1 VEDAKMQTP
10 MDAPLSR
17 RDLFKA
23 GGKVA
28 TGVAAAGA
36 LGQIAGLPTVLAS
49 SSRSSTTLNF
59 LTGLAGPDGQTMQ
72 AIVKQFNQM
81 HPDITVKM
89 QIIGTWAQFY
99 SKLLPAL
106 TAGTAPEVFTT
117 HVQEMLYFQANGLFA
132 KIDDLFGPSLPES
145 DFAAQPMQYVKYQ
158 GSIYG
163 MPLDMH
169 GWGFYFNPKLLQQAG
184 LPLRTPS
191 SGEELVQWARK
202 LTIDKN
208 GNNGLSKN
216 FDGNSVKVYGLASSW
231 ELPTLL
237 QTIWSFGGN
246 TLSADG
252 RTALFNTAPVRDAFN
267 YWSDLIF
274 KYHAVAKPAF
284 YGAIGVW
291 DAAYA
296 KSQVAMV
303 PDGDWMRNWF
313 PAHKNVSVKAVFM
326 PKFGAKQ
333 VAWMSG
339 HVIAAPASLP
349 SEKKQAVY
357 TFMRYLSS
365 QGVAWTKGA
374 GHIPARTSQR
384 KSLSVTSLF
393 PQSTYAPELA
403 EIGRIEQP
411 SKVFFDVQDG
421 YDPQMTAMLNGT
433 KSVSAALAAAQST
446 VTRALSRA

>member
-1 VEDAKMQTP
+1 MDDTKTVTP
-10 MDAPLSR
+10 ISR
-17 RDLFKA
+17 RDLLKT

-28 TGVAAAGA
+28 AGVAAAGA
-36 LGQIAGLPTVLAS
+36 LAQIPGAPAVLAS
-49 SSRSSTTLNF
+49 SARSATTLNF

-72 AIVKQFNQM
+72 AIVNQFNKA
-81 HPDITVKM
+81 HPSIQVKM
-89 QIIGTWAQFY
+89 QIIGTWPQFY

-106 TAGTAPEVFTT
+106 TGGTAPEVFTT

-145 DFAAQPMQYVKYQ
+145 DFAAQPMKYVKYQ

-169 GWGFYFNPKLLQQAG
+169 GWGFYLNPKLLQAAG

-191 SGEELVQWARK
+191 SGEELAQWARK
-202 LTIDKN
+202 LTIDSN

-216 FDGNSVKVYGLASSW
+216 FNGSKVKVYGLATSW

-252 RTALFNTAPVRDAFN
+252 KTATFNTPMVRSAFQ

-274 KYHAVAKPAF
+274 KYHAVSKPAA
-284 YGAIGVW
+284 YGTIGVW
-291 DAAYA
+291 DSAYA
-296 KSQVAMV
+296 KNQVAMV
-303 PDGDWMRNWF
+303 PDGDWQRNWF
-313 PAHKNVSVKAVFM
+313 PAHKNVGVKSVFM
-326 PKFGAKQ
+326 PKFGADQ

-349 SEKKQAVY
+349 SEKKDAVY
-357 TFMRYLSS
+357 TFMRFLSS
-365 QGVAWTKGA
+365 RGVEWTTGA

-384 KSLSVTSLF
+384 ESLAVTKLF

-421 YDPQMTAMLNGT
+421 YDPQFTALLNGT
-433 KSVSAALAAAQST
+433 KSVSGAASAAQS
-446 VTRALSRA
+446 VVSRALSRA

>member
-1 VEDAKMQTP
+1 MEDAKTHTP
-10 MDAPLSR
+10 ISR
-17 RDLFKA
+17 RDLIKT

-28 TGVAAAGA
+28 AGIAAAGA
-36 LGQIAGLPTVLAS
+36 LGQIAGAPTVLAS
-49 SSRSSTTLNF
+49 SSRASTTLNF

-72 AIVKQFNQM
+72 AIVKQFNQA
-81 HPDITVKM
+81 HPNITVKM
-89 QIIGTWAQFY
+89 QIIGTWPQFY

-106 TAGTAPEVFTT
+106 TGGTAPEVFTT

-145 DFAAQPMQYVKYQ
+145 DFAAQPMQYVKYA
-158 GSIYG
+158 GHVYG

-169 GWGFYFNPKLLQQAG
+169 GWGFYLNPKLLQAAG
-184 LPLRTPS
+184 LPLRSPG
-191 SGEELVQWARK
+191 SGEELMQWARK
-202 LTIDKN
+202 LTIDSS

-216 FDGNSVKVYGLASSW
+216 FNGSKVKVYGLASSW

-237 QTIWSFGGN
+237 ETIWSFGGN
-246 TLSADG
+246 TLSPNG
-252 RTALFNTAPVRDAFN
+252 KTATFNTPQVREAFT
-267 YWSDLIF
+267 YWHDLIF
-274 KYHAVAKPAF
+274 KYHAVNKPAA
-284 YGAIGVW
+284 YGTIGVW
-291 DAAYA
+291 DSAYS
-296 KSQVAMV
+296 KNQVAMV

-313 PAHKNVSVKAVFM
+313 PAHKNVGVRSVFM
-326 PKFGAKQ
+326 PRFGPNR

-349 SEKKQAVY
+349 SEKKDAVY

-365 QGVAWTKGA
+365 QGVAWTTGA

-384 KSLSVTSLF
+384 KSQQVTRLF

-421 YDPQMTAMLNGT
+421 YDPQFTALLNGT
-433 KSVSAALAAAQST
+433 KSVDGAISAAQS
-446 VTRALSRA
+446 VVSRALSRA

>member
-1 VEDAKMQTP
+1 MAEDTTQTSTT
-10 MDAPLSR
+10 AISR
-17 RDLFKA
+17 RNLIA
-23 GGKVA
+23 TGGKLA
-28 TGVAAAGA
+28 AGVAAAGA
-36 LGQIAGLPTVLAS
+36 LAQIPGAPAVLAS
-49 SSRSSTTLNF
+49 SARSSTTLNF
-59 LTGLAGPDGQTMQ
+59 LTGLGGADGQTMQ
-72 AIVKQFNQM
+72 AIVKEFNKS
-81 HPDITVKM
+81 HPSITVKM
-89 QIIGTWAQFY
+89 QTIAPWAQFY

-106 TAGTAPEVFTT
+106 TAGNAPEVFTT
-117 HVQEMLYFQANGLFA
+117 HVQEMLYFQSNGLFA
-132 KIDDLFGPSLPES
+132 KVDDLFGPSLPES
-145 DFAAQPMQYVKYQ
+145 DFAAQPMKYVTYK
-158 GSIYG
+158 GSVYG

-169 GWGFYFNPKLLQQAG
+169 GWGFYLNPKLLQAVG

-191 SGEELVQWARK
+191 SGAELVQWARK
-202 LTIDKN
+202 LTVDSS

-216 FDGNSVKVYGLASSW
+216 FNGSKVKVYGLASSW

-252 RTALFNTAPVRDAFN
+252 KTAMFNTPQVRDAFQ

-274 KYHAVAKPAF
+274 KYHAVSKPAS

-291 DAAYA
+291 DSAYS
-296 KSQVAMV
+296 KNQVAMV

-313 PAHKNVSVKAVFM
+313 PAHKNVGVKSVFM
-326 PKFGAKQ
+326 PKFGSKQ

-349 SEKKQAVY
+349 SDKKAAVY

-365 QGVAWTKGA
+365 QGVAWTTGA

-384 KSLSVTSLF
+384 KSQQVTKLF

-411 SKVFFDVQDG
+411 STVFFDVQDA
-421 YDPQMTAMLNGT
+421 YDPQMTAFLNGT
-433 KSVSAALAAAQST
+433 KSVSSALAAAQSG
-446 VTRALSRA
+446 VTRALSHAR